1 MLFYILQFL
10 LIVIWLFVI
19 FAFLNYNTAL
29 INLRYI
35 IPLIYLLH
43 ILPIHI
49 LNYFKNKLRSDS
61 LEESERIEK
70 LIGFYYLKNFFN
82 FSFENPLSA
91 QGLLIL
97 GFILS
102 FNKIM

>member
-1 MLFYILQFL
+1 M
-10 LIVIWLFVI
+10 VIWLFVI
-19 FAFLNYNTAL
+19 FAFLDFKTAL
-29 INLRYI
+29 INLNYI

-49 LNYFKNKLRSDS
+49 LNYFKNKLRIDS

-82 FSFENPLSA
+82 FSFKNPLSA

-102 FNKIM
+102 YNKINLIM